1 MVACAPTWLAD
12 RNTNDKGMHHANV
25 LYVKRLRDAF
35 LYHLYFCTPSDRV
48 LMLMC
53 VWGLVPRIP
62 DSDAVKPDDWDEDA
76 PQKIPDPNA
85 EKPDGWLDDGPEY
98 IPDPDADMPEDWYV
112 HRANTS
118 P

>member
-1 MVACAPTWLAD
+1 
-12 RNTNDKGMHHANV
+12 
-25 LYVKRLRDAF
+25 
-35 LYHLYFCTPSDRV
+35 
-48 LMLMC
+48 MC
-53 VWGLVPRIP
+53 VWGLVPRIS

-76 PQKIPDPNA
+76 PQKIPDPDA